1 MFKLSNA
8 QFYLGV
14 FLFLLGIPAWADGQA
29 NPEKK
34 NELCFFYEFIKGSN
48 TEYSDPANQVSYFIK
63 ARWIE
68 LENDLARGYGDELTY
83 LRGLAMCPYVL
94 PEKFWETKIKGLP
107 YEQRASVFTKS
118 FSSTCFCAW

>member
-8 QFYLGV
+8 QLYFGA
-14 FLFLLGIPAWADGQA
+14 FLILLGMPAWADGQA
-29 NPEKK
+29 NSQQK
-34 NELCFFYEFIKGSN
+34 NELCFFYEFIKGS
-48 TEYSDPANQVSYFIK
+48 TELSDPASQVSYFIK
-63 ARWIE
+63 GRWIE

-94 PEKFWETKIKGLP
+94 PEKLWENQIKGLP

-118 FSSTCFCAW
+118 FSSTCFCTW

>member
-14 FLFLLGIPAWADGQA
+14 YLILLGVPAWADGQA
-29 NPEKK
+29 NSQQK
-34 NELCFFYEFIKGSN
+34 NELCFFYEFIKGS
-48 TEYSDPANQVSYFIK
+48 TEHSDPANQTSSFIK
-63 ARWIE
+63 NRWIE

-94 PEKFWETKIKGLP
+94 PEKFWETQIKGLP
-107 YEQRASVFTKS
+107 YEERASVFTKN
-118 FSSTCFCAW
+118 FTSTCFCTW